1 MERDILH
8 QLDAWKASSHR
19 KPLMLKGARQVGK
32 TWVLRE
38 FGRTR
43 YRNCVYVTLE
53 DVAPGAPSEYA
64 QLFEVSHDPRR
75 IVASLALATGQP
87 IDPGET
93 LLILDEI
100 QDCPA
105 AIGALKYFYEEA
117 PEYHVACAGSLLG
130 VRLARDRGS
139 FPVGKVEFM
148 DMHPLTFS
156 EFLRAVGSG
165 NLDAYVRQIETLEP
179 LPDLFANQL
188 EERLR
193 QYFSTG
199 GMPEAVLRWAE
210 LMDMGA
216 VDKVLSDLLDSYE
229 RDFAKHGGAT
239 LFAKLSFVWHSLPA
253 QLARENKKFGWGLVR
268 DGTRAREYEDAVE
281 WLADAGLVTRVRQN
295 SGGGLP
301 LSAYDS
307 ASAFKVY
314 CMDVGLLRRLS
325 RLDSSAF
332 SLPDGLFTEF
342 KGAFAENYAFQAL
355 TPQLDAAPRYWTNEK
370 PRHEVDLLVQLGNTI
385 VPVEVKSGT
394 SVDSPSLRYYARKHA
409 DATPLRVRLSMRNL
423 SMDGD
428 LLNIPLYLAD
438 HAVSLMERALA
449 EGRVTAHRALTSL

>member
-32 TWVLRE
+32 TWALRE

-53 DVAPGAPSEYA
+53 NVAPGAPSEYA

-75 IVASLALATGQP
+75 IIASLALATGQP
-87 IDPGET
+87 IDPEET

-105 AIGALKYFYEEA
+105 AIGALKYFCEEA

-130 VRLARDRGS
+130 VRLARDSGS
-139 FPVGKVEFM
+139 FPVGKVEFL

-156 EFLRAVGSG
+156 EFLRAVGSD
-165 NLDAYVRQIETLEP
+165 NLDAYTRQIEALEP

-253 QLARENKKFGWGLVR
+253 QLARENKKFVWGLVR
-268 DGTRAREYEDAVE
+268 DGARAREYEDAVE
-281 WLADAGLVTRVRQN
+281 WLADAGLVMRVRQN

-314 CMDVGLLRRLS
+314 CMDVGLMRRLS

-342 KGAFAENYAFQAL
+342 KGAFSENYVLQAISR
-355 TPQLDAAPRYWTNEK
+355 QLELSPRYWAENN
-370 PRHEVDLLVQLGNTI
+370 PPHEVDFIVQIGNDVI
-385 VPVEVKSGT
+385 PIEVKAGKNVESRNLKIYQEKF
-394 SVDSPSLRYYARKHA
+394 SEFVKI
-409 DATPLRVRLSMRNL
+409 RVRFSLNNL
-423 SMDGD
+423 KFDWNV
-428 LLNIPLYLAD
+428 LNIPLFMAD
-438 HAVSLMERALA
+438 EAVRSIKFAFDKQKI
-449 EGRVTAHRALTSL
+449 

>member
-1 MERDILH
+1 MERDILR
-8 QLDAWKASSHR
+8 QLDTWRASPHR

-32 TWVLRE
+32 TWVLKE
-38 FGRTR
+38 FGHTR
-43 YRNCVYVTLE
+43 FRNYVYVTLE
-53 DVAPGAPSEYA
+53 DVAPGVPSEYA
-64 QLFEVSHDPRR
+64 QLFEVTHDPRR
-75 IVASLALATGQP
+75 IVANLALATGQP

-105 AIGALKYFYEEA
+105 AIGALKYFCEEA

-139 FPVGKVEFM
+139 FPVGKVEFL
-148 DMHPLTFS
+148 DMYPLTFS
-156 EFLRAVGSG
+156 EFLRAIGAG
-165 NLDAYVRQIETLEP
+165 NLDSYARQIDSFEP
-179 LPDLFANQL
+179 LPNLFANQL

-210 LMDMGA
+210 LMDTA
-216 VDKVLSDLLDSYE
+216 EVDKVLSDLLDSYE
-229 RDFAKHGGAT
+229 RDFAKHGGASR
-239 LFAKLSFVWHSLPA
+239 FAKLSLIWHSLPT
-253 QLARENKKFGWGLVR
+253 QLSRENKKFVWGLVR
-268 DGTRAREYEDAVE
+268 DGARAREYEDAVE
-281 WLADAGLVTRVRQN
+281 WLADAGLVMHVRQN

-314 CMDVGLLRRLS
+314 CMDIGLLRRLS

-332 SLPDGLFTEF
+332 SLPDGLFTES
-342 KGAFAENYAFQAL
+342 KGAFAENYTLQAL
-355 TPQLDAAPRYWTNEK
+355 APQLDAPPRYWTNEK

-385 VPVEVKSGT
+385 VPIEVKSRT
-394 SVDSPSLRYYARKHA
+394 AVDSPSLRYYARKHA

-438 HAVSLMERALA
+438 RAVPLIGQALA
-449 EGRVTAHRALTSL
+449 SGVRAQAEA